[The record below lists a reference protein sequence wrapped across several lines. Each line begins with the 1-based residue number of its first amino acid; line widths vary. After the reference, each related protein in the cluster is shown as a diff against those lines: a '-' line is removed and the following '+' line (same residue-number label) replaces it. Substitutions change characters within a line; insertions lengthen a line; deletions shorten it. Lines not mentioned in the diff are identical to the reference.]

1 MSSLEGR
8 QELDFNIINQVN
20 TFIVDD
26 FEYSTIVGSV
36 HEWIEKSS
44 STKDEIKNKLYGNLG
59 EIYCNNKK
67 GRENNFEKIVIIP
80 QGLTALD
87 LAFASYVYE
96 KNKERT
102 DLQKLVIEGEN

>member
-36 HEWIEKSS
+36 HE
-44 STKDEIKNKLYGNLG
+44 
-59 EIYCNNKK
+59 
-67 GRENNFEKIVIIP
+67 
-80 QGLTALD
+80 
-87 LAFASYVYE
+87 
-96 KNKERT
+96 
-102 DLQKLVIEGEN
+102 